1 MKVGDSGVQVEK
13 SLGPLD
19 LPETQLGPFLTSC
32 GPMRLFDQVIAA
44 SGRDHLLVIDVIQ
57 RRKLA
62 DGRPITCQ
70 LISTDCFWDVIF
82 TQQTLEE

>member
-1 MKVGDSGVQVEK
+1 MQVEK

-19 LPETQLGPFLTSC
+19 LPETQLGPVVTSC
-32 GPMRLFDQVIAA
+32 GPMRLFDQGSVA

-62 DGRPITCQ
+62 DGRSMACQ
-70 LISTDCFWDVIF
+70 RVSTDCFRDVLF